1 MFMFFRIKRGQMDA
15 AFRYSESVN
24 RAETEINITGMI
36 SQSFA
41 FLLLLKYLRLTSLTM
56 IFETI
61 CYLF

>member
-36 SQSFA
+36 SQSCA
-41 FLLLLKYLRLTSLTM
+41 FLLV
-56 IFETI
+56 
-61 CYLF
+61 